1 MTTGAPPPNLT
12 FQSTKRIMP
21 NVHVRTNAYNA
32 AGFIDHPLRKF
43 GKVPHGPD
51 IDPSHGNPK
60 NGSIILPFV
69 GNPAAAADKAGRG
82 PATHVG
88 GIAWAQGHPHTV
100 TGRDHGADF

>member
-12 FQSTKRIMP
+12 FQSSKRINP
-21 NVHVRTNAYNA
+21 NIHVRTNIYNE

-43 GKVPHGPD
+43 GRVPHGPHNP
-51 IDPSHGNPK
+51 DPRHN
-60 NGSIILPFV
+60 NVILPFV
-69 GNPAAAADKAGRG
+69 GNPAAAADKAGQG